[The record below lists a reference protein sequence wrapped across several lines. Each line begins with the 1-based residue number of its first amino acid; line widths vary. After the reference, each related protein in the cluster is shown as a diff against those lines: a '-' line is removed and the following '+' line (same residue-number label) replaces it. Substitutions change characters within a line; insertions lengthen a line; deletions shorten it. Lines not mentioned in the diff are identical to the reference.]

1 VSTTIPFFGGLT
13 STDRT
18 VTLQSLLPERTWIY
32 HIDRARQTVA
42 FEAQGGDLWLEP
54 PVGSMRGTVGV
65 APAAFEACSSL
76 SPDKF
81 GGTWTRPRCV
91 QGRLLPRRQLRDR
104 QEQDLHSEVEAH
116 WRLQACGPRHS
127 ERERI
132 WIDEHYRGPED
143 TPVRPAAR

>member
-32 HIDRARQTVA
+32 HIDRARQT
-42 FEAQGGDLWLEP
+42 
-54 PVGSMRGTVGV
+54 V